1 MDVFFTLFI
10 EPLTKMYFLKALV
23 GGSIVAVVCAV
34 AGCLVILQ
42 RMAFLGDAL
51 SHAMIAGVGAGYL
64 FMKVFFGVEAAAGAM
79 LIGSLIAAMLTV
91 FMIGFVAKVSRIKE
105 DTSIGIMY
113 TGIFAAG
120 VVLVSVFS
128 KYIHIDIVHFIMG
141 DILGISD
148 TDMIVSSLV
157 SAAVLSVLILFF
169 RYFKLTSFDPVMA
182 ASIGIPVL
190 LFKYLFTGCV
200 SLVVVSAVNMVGV
213 ILVVG
218 LLITPAATA
227 YLLTDRL
234 EKMMALA
241 ALFGFTSILGGLYL
255 SLWMNSSGG
264 GAVMLFSTAQFLAVL
279 ILAPRY
285 GMLADI
291 LRSRKAVPQQVTED
305 IIASVFKSGGEIS
318 LNSLA
323 GYVDTGRKTFTNALS
338 RLSEDGLITLGTES
352 AALTE
357 KGKTEAMRLKKA
369 HRVWETYLHYMG
381 VPEEKLHEQAH
392 VLEHYNDADA
402 IAYIHGKMGY
412 PLTDPHGA
420 EIPDIYADGSFCLTH
435 MFGFSKSLVEIVTVK
450 TDKEIKPGDLVR
462 VTQTDSGFEL
472 ERDGQ
477 VIELTEK
484 EVASLTV
491 KLPDNL

>member
-1 MDVFFTLFI
+1 MMDILFTLFI
-10 EPLTKMYFLKALV
+10 EPLTKMYFLKALI

-64 FMKVFFGVEAAAGAM
+64 FMKVFFGIEAAAGAM
-79 LIGSLIAAMLTV
+79 LIGSLIAAMVTV
-91 FMIGFVAKVSRIKE
+91 FMINFVTRVSRVKE

-169 RYFKLTSFDPVMA
+169 RYFKITSFDPVMA

-190 LFKYLFTGCV
+190 FFKYLFTGCV
-200 SLVVVSAVNMVGV
+200 SLVVVSAVSMVGV

-234 EKMMALA
+234 DKMMVLA
-241 ALFGFTSILGGLYL
+241 AIFGVTSILGGLYF
-255 SLWMNSSGG
+255 SLWLNSSGG
-264 GAVMLFSTAQFLAVL
+264 GAIMLFSTFQFLTVL
-279 ILAPRY
+279 FFAPRY
-285 GMLADI
+285 GMLADYM
-291 LRSRKAVPQQVTED
+291 RRKKMVPQQVIED
-305 IIASVFKSGGEIS
+305 IIGSVYKSGGTIS
-318 LNSLA
+318 EAELA
-323 GYVDTGRKTFTNALS
+323 RYVKTPPKTMKNALTN
-338 RLSEDGLITLGTES
+338 LENDGYIQKKENSVSLLDKGSQE
-352 AALTE
+352 AL
-357 KGKTEAMRLKKA
+357 RLKKA
-369 HRVWETYLHYMG
+369 HRVWETYLHHMG
-381 VPEEKLHEQAH
+381 VPDEMIHEQAH
-392 VLEHYNDADA
+392 ILEHYNDAEA
-402 IAYIHGKMGY
+402 IEYIHEKMGY
-412 PLTDPHGA
+412 PDKDPHGA
-420 EIPDIYADGSFCLTH
+420 QIPQIYADGSFCLTD
-435 MFGFSKSLVEIVTVK
+435 MFGFSSSSVEIVDIK
-450 TDKEIKPGDLVR
+450 TDKELEKGDLIYISHQNDCFTVKK
-462 VTQTDSGFEL
+462 
-472 ERDGQ
+472 DGRE
-477 VIELTEK
+477 IELDDREA
-484 EVASLTV
+484 ESLIV
-491 KLPDNL
+491 KLPS

>member
-1 MDVFFTLFI
+1 MDILFTLFI

-64 FMKVFFGVEAAAGAM
+64 FMKVFFGIEAAAGAM
-79 LIGSLIAAMLTV
+79 LIGSLFSAMLTV

-105 DTSIGIMY
+105 DTAIGIMY

-157 SAAVLSVLILFF
+157 SAVVLSTIILFF

-190 LFKYLFTGCV
+190 FFKYLFTGCV
-200 SLVVVSAVNMVGV
+200 SLVVVSAVSMVGV

-234 EKMMALA
+234 EKMMGLA
-241 ALFGFTSILGGLYL
+241 AIFGFTSILGGLYL
-255 SLWMNSSGG
+255 SVWMNSSGG
-264 GAVMLFSTAQFLAVL
+264 GAIMLFSTAQFLTVL
-279 ILAPRY
+279 IFAPRY
-285 GMLADI
+285 GILADK
-291 LRSRKAVPQQVTED
+291 LRSKKAVPQQLTED
-305 IIASVFKSGGEIS
+305 IIASVFKSEGEVS
-318 LNSLA
+318 LSSLTKYIDA
-323 GYVDTGRKTFTNALS
+323 AKKPLNNALNQLTS
-338 RLSEDGLITLGTES
+338 DGLLINADGS
-352 AALTE
+352 ISLTE
-357 KGKTEAMRLKKA
+357 KGKTEALRLKKA
-369 HRVWETYLHYMG
+369 HRVWETYLHHMG
-381 VPEEKLHEQAH
+381 VPDEQLHEQAH
-392 VLEHYNDADA
+392 VLEHYNDAES
-402 IAYIHGKMGY
+402 INYIHQQLGFPNK
-412 PLTDPHGA
+412 DPHGS
-420 EIPDIYADGSFCLTH
+420 EIPDIYADGSFCLTD
-435 MFGFSKSLVEIVTVK
+435 MFGFSNSEVKVVTIK
-450 TDKEIKPGDLVR
+450 TQKEIKAGDLVKIS
-462 VTQTDSGFEL
+462 QQEDGFVIEK
-472 ERDGQ
+472 DGQ
-477 VIELTEK
+477 LIELTNE
-484 EVASLTV
+484 EVASLTI
-491 KLPDNL
+491 KIP

>member
-1 MDVFFTLFI
+1 MDVFFTFLI

-64 FMKVFFGVEAAAGAM
+64 FMKVFFGIEAAAGAM

-128 KYIHIDIVHFIMG
+128 KYIHIDIMHFIMG

-148 TDMIVSSLV
+148 TDMIVSSIV
-157 SAAVLSVLILFF
+157 SASVLSVIILFF

-182 ASIGIPVL
+182 ASIGVPVL

-200 SLVVVSAVNMVGV
+200 SLIVVSAVSMVGV

-241 ALFGFTSILGGLYL
+241 AIFGFTSILGGLYL

-264 GAVMLFSTAQFLAVL
+264 GAIMLFATAQFLTVL
-279 ILAPRY
+279 IFAPRY

-291 LRSRKAVPQQVTED
+291 MKKRKAVPQQLSED
-305 IIASVFKSGGEIS
+305 IIASLFKSSGNVALS
-318 LNSLA
+318 TLT
-323 GYVDTGRKTFTNALS
+323 GYVNTGKKTMSNALS
-338 RLSEDGLITLGTES
+338 QLTSDGYILVGAEGIT
-352 AALTE
+352 LTE
-357 KGKTEAMRLKKA
+357 KGKTEALRLKKA

-381 VPEEKLHEQAH
+381 VPDDKLHEQAH
-392 VLEHYNDADA
+392 VLEHYNDAEA
-402 IAYIHGKMGY
+402 IEYIYEKMGY
-412 PLTDPHGA
+412 PATDPHGA
-420 EIPDIYADGSFCLTH
+420 KIPDIYADGSFCLTH
-435 MFGFSKSLVEIVTVK
+435 MFGFSNSEVQVVTIK
-450 TDKEIKPGDLVR
+450 TQKEIRPGDMVK
-462 VTQTDSGFEL
+462 VSQNSEGFIIEK
-472 ERDGQ
+472 DGQ
-477 VIELTEK
+477 DIELTDE

-491 KLPDNL
+491 RIP

>member
-1 MDVFFTLFI
+1 MDILFTLFI
-10 EPLTKMYFLKALV
+10 EPLTKTYFLKALI

-51 SHAMIAGVGAGYL
+51 AHAMIAGVGAGYL
-64 FMKVFFGVEAAAGAM
+64 FMKVLFGVEAAAGAM
-79 LIGSLIAAMLTV
+79 LIGSLIAAMVTV

-148 TDMIVSSLV
+148 TDMIVSAAV
-157 SAAVLSVLILFF
+157 SATVLTIIILFF
-169 RYFKLTSFDPVMA
+169 RYFKIVSFDPVMA

-200 SLVVVSAVNMVGV
+200 SLVVVSAVSMVGV

-234 EKMMALA
+234 EKMMVLSAI
-241 ALFGFTSILGGLYL
+241 FGFTSILGGLYL
-255 SLWMNSSGG
+255 SLWINSAGG
-264 GAVMLFSTAQFLAVL
+264 GAIMLFSTAQFMTVL
-279 ILAPRY
+279 IFAPRY
-285 GMLADI
+285 GMLADV
-291 LRSRKAVPQQVTED
+291 LRKRNVVPQQVTED
-305 IIASVFKSGGEIS
+305 TLGSIFKSKGEIRLVDLERYVRTS
-318 LNSLA
+318 AKHLKNGIKQLETE
-323 GYVDTGRKTFTNALS
+323 GYITQDS
-338 RLSEDGLITLGTES
+338 DLIS
-352 AALTE
+352 LTE
-357 KGKTEAMRLKKA
+357 KGHSEALRLKKA

-381 VPEEKLHEQAH
+381 VPEDKLHEQAH
-392 VLEHYNDADA
+392 ILEHYNDEEA
-402 IAYIHGKMGY
+402 IEYIHQQMGY
-412 PLTDPHGA
+412 PKQDPHGA
-420 EIPDIYADGSFCLTH
+420 TIPQIDGDKSFCLTSVY
-435 MFGFSKSLVEIVTVK
+435 GFSNQLLEVVNIESEKDISIGDMVMVTHSE
-450 TDKEIKPGDLVR
+450 DGWY
-462 VTQTDSGFEL
+462 L
-472 ERDGQ
+472 EKGG
-477 VIELTEK
+477 ETYEMNEK
-484 EVASLTV
+484 EAESLIV
-491 KLPDNL
+491 KFTQ